1 MDIEALIREAKAAAL
16 AAPHAPMIE
25 TIVKYTGH
33 RVIEECMREVMA
45 VHVQSPDAQ
54 IVKDKI
60 NAQLRILA
68 TAFR

>member
-1 MDIEALIREAKAAAL
+1 MDIDALVREAKAAAASAPFDP
-16 AAPHAPMIE
+16 AAE

-33 RVIEECMREVMA
+33 RVIEECMREVLA
-45 VHVQSPDAQ
+45 VQVQSPDAQ

-68 TAFR
+68 AKFR